1 MAVTTVYA
9 GTTPNVTAT
18 FRDANG
24 VLTDPTAITI
34 TSVSPTGT
42 QTAYTG
48 GQLTH
53 ASTGV
58 YRVAIPFTVGGTWWI
73 VGAGTGVVPVVS
85 EMVVDVLT
93 PHA

>member
-9 GTTPNVTAT
+9 GTTQTVTAT
-18 FRDANG
+18 FRDAAG

-53 ASTGV
+53 VSTGV
-58 YRVAIPFTVGGTWWI
+58 YRVSVPFSSAGPWYV
-73 VGAGTGVVPVVS
+73 VAAGTGLVAVVS
-85 EMVVDVLT
+85 ETLVDVLS